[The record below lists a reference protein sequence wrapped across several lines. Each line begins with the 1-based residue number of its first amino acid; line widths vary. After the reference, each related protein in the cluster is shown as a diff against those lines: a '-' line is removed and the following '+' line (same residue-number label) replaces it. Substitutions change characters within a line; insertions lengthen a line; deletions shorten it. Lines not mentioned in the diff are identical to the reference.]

1 MVALGVLGGTVAL
14 AQPIVDLLLGP
25 SYERSATVLP
35 ILMLAFVFISM
46 GYLSGYLTTI
56 VGKQWRLAA
65 IAAGGVVANVALNF
79 ALIPPFGAVGAA
91 WATVVTELA
100 VNGLALWTVFRVLE
114 FRPSFNRA
122 IRTLFAAGIMTA
134 AVAAAAQIDLIAGL
148 LVVGPVYL
156 GALLGLKAITKA
168 ELRDLIGRERRLL
181 EPSQSPTE
189 VRMRILVVS
198 SHFPPVVKGGYDAN
212 ARRSS
217 TTCAATIRSRS
228 SPRVA
233 LAARWSRYPM

>member
-1 MVALGVLGGTVAL
+1 MAAVYVQDPERVRRLVQRAGDYLLVLALGVLGGTIAL

-25 SYERSATVLP
+25 GYERSATILP

-114 FRPSFNRA
+114 FRPSFSRA
-122 IRTLFAAGIMTA
+122 IRTLFAAAIMTA

-156 GALLGLKAITKA
+156 GALLGLRAITKA

-181 EPSQSPTE
+181 ESSQPQAE
-189 VRMRILVVS
+189 I
-198 SHFPPVVKGGYDAN
+198 
-212 ARRSS
+212 
-217 TTCAATIRSRS
+217 
-228 SPRVA
+228 
-233 LAARWSRYPM
+233 